1 MRDVLTVATVAL
13 VVGCIAAI
21 GLGGQAEFRHAAEL
35 VETQPRE
42 PSTFVELVPG
52 GRRLSDRYYV
62 DFRGEET
69 EVDYGVLI
77 RDPHP
82 GLMVDVV
89 QDPENPSHI
98 IVAGTP
104 DDWTETPDGPILM
117 WGFGVLGGLVTASI
131 AGLKFVPE
139 RTEPLLIKLIDAL
152 GGLMRWLTRF
162 RRRPD

>member
-1 MRDVLTVATVAL
+1 MMM
-13 VVGCIAAI
+13 GCIAAI
-21 GLGGQAEFRHAAEL
+21 GLGAQAEFRHAAEL

-42 PSTFVELVPG
+42 PSIFVELVPG

-77 RDPHP
+77 RNPQP
-82 GLMVDVV
+82 GRIVDVV

-98 IVAGTP
+98 IVAGTA
-104 DDWTETPDGPILM
+104 DDWTETPEGPILM

-139 RTEPLLIKLIDAL
+139 RAEPLFMKLIDAL
-152 GGLMRWLTRF
+152 GGFVRWLSRF
-162 RRRPD
+162 LRRPD